1 MSRKT
6 LKFRL
11 GIGMISLS
19 VVAFLT
25 LFAIPFLSVTVRMK
39 LALTP
44 VLLIAG
50 EVLFWGGILLIG
62 KDVYLKFKE
71 KLQSGSWLSKKDSKP
86 ADPD

>member
-1 MSRKT
+1 
-6 LKFRL
+6 
-11 GIGMISLS
+11 
-19 VVAFLT
+19 
-25 LFAIPFLSVTVRMK
+25 MK